1 MVLLI
6 FCCQLLLVWL
16 MAEVFK
22 KSREAEL
29 NCIVGTSCLIET
41 CLFRDDS
48 DLPGSGPALGAILAD
63 VIGQPQAGHSERSGR
78 SRASVGCCLG
88 NQRGRCP
95 PCNICRGAWLVKV
108 RFPQPPI
115 PASAVAPLHWHAA
128 EGEMRS

>member
-29 NCIVGTSCLIET
+29 NCIVGTSCLMQT
-41 CLFRDDS
+41 CLFRDDR

-63 VIGQPQAGHSERSGR
+63 VIGQP
-78 SRASVGCCLG
+78 
-88 NQRGRCP
+88 
-95 PCNICRGAWLVKV
+95 
-108 RFPQPPI
+108 
-115 PASAVAPLHWHAA
+115 
-128 EGEMRS
+128 